1 MRPGKQEG
9 LTPSVFRFGLIGMFG
24 ISEPGR
30 DSSPLTGLTTIPAH
44 CSLNNTAI
52 PLFCHFAQEIVLKGL
67 MNGKGTRKMLS
78 FYLVLSYNGF
88 AGKMRH
94 YVYDYSD

>member
-1 MRPGKQEG
+1 MEMRPGKQEG

-52 PLFCHFAQEIVLKGL
+52 EKLKDTSKSIL
-67 MNGKGTRKMLS
+67 NHIANM
-78 FYLVLSYNGF
+78 
-88 AGKMRH
+88 
-94 YVYDYSD
+94 

>member
-1 MRPGKQEG
+1 MEMRPGKQEG

-44 CSLNNTAI
+44 CSLNNT
-52 PLFCHFAQEIVLKGL
+52 FCHFAQEIVLKGL
-67 MNGKGTRKMLS
+67 KIRRAAMAAEKGGDCRSHLL
-78 FYLVLSYNGF
+78 FPVF
-88 AGKMRH
+88 
-94 YVYDYSD
+94 

>member
-1 MRPGKQEG
+1 MEMRPGKQEG

-67 MNGKGTRKMLS
+67 NSYDQFYRFGFLLRK
-78 FYLVLSYNGF
+78 V
-88 AGKMRH
+88 
-94 YVYDYSD
+94 